1 MPRGKELSPQLR
13 ARLCEL
19 RDRGY
24 SFRQIHHCHREVPLS
39 TIRYTIKQEAKRK
52 ENASL
57 PRSGAPRKLTGEQ
70 RDQLYEAVTTNP
82 HITHQDLLASV
93 DNAVKERSLRYLLR
107 EMDKRKWLRR
117 KRNPLTQF
125 QADRRLEW
133 ALRYENID
141 WRRVRWSDEC
151 MVRRGQGIK
160 PTWTFLSPS
169 EQLAAGDVTERM
181 RQGVV
186 RQMFWAGF
194 GDMIRTDL
202 MTFDGYVTGEAIRNL
217 YARVL
222 PTFVQPGD
230 IFMHDN
236 APVHTARIVKALLID
251 LGIEVMIWPAWSP
264 DLNPIENLWALMKA
278 KIYGLYPELLYA
290 PDTVETKAALVA
302 AAQEAWHE
310 IEPAV
315 LQKLC
320 EKMPNRVAAVIKANG
335 WYTKY

>member
-57 PRSGAPRKLTGEQ
+57 PRSGAP
-70 RDQLYEAVTTNP
+70 P
-82 HITHQDLLASV
+82 
-93 DNAVKERSLRYLLR
+93 
-107 EMDKRKWLRR
+107 
-117 KRNPLTQF
+117 
-125 QADRRLEW
+125 DRRLEW